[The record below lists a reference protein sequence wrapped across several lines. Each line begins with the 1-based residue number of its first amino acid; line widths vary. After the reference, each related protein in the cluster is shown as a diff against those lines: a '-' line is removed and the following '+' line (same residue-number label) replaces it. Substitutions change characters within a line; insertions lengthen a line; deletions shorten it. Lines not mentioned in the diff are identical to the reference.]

1 MNLHGVFQQSR
12 TDAAVLE
19 AGIDEKFGDFRSVDD
34 DHPAHY
40 AVVVDERTVQEF
52 GIRTVFFRNRDDL
65 QLPEGI
71 VVVLKNGIEIEAV
84 VEYENFGDAGN
95 VGFSGGTDGIHGG
108 LSLQRMYGCIFLLYL
123 IFRRNSRG
131 ILFDFSEILLTYP
144 LYPYIISIY
153 SIDRGDDVHILIDN
167 KSGVPIYEQIY
178 SQIKNQIIGGSL
190 KENEMLPSIRGL
202 AKDLRISFITT
213 KRAYEE
219 LEKDGFIYT
228 LPGKG
233 CYVAPK
239 NVELLREENLKKI
252 EGHMEEIVR
261 LAASCNL
268 SREEILEMIN
278 FSLEELR

>member
-1 MNLHGVFQQSR
+1 MNLDGKFQQSR
-12 TDAAVLE
+12 ADAAVLE
-19 AGIDEKFGDFRSVDD
+19 AGINEQLRDFRPVDD

-40 AVVVDERTVQEF
+40 AVVVDERTVQEI
-52 GIRTVFFRNRDDL
+52 GICTVFFRNRDDL

-71 VVVLKNGIEIEAV
+71 VVVSENGIEIEAV

-95 VGFSGGTDGIHGG
+95 VGFSGGTDGIYGG

-202 AKDLRISFITT
+202 AKDLRISFITGRT
-213 KRAYEE
+213 RNWKRTVSSTPFPARAAMW
-219 LEKDGFIYT
+219 LRKT
-228 LPGKG
+228 WNCCGK
-233 CYVAPK
+233 
-239 NVELLREENLKKI
+239 RI
-252 EGHMEEIVR
+252 
-261 LAASCNL
+261 
-268 SREEILEMIN
+268 
-278 FSLEELR
+278 